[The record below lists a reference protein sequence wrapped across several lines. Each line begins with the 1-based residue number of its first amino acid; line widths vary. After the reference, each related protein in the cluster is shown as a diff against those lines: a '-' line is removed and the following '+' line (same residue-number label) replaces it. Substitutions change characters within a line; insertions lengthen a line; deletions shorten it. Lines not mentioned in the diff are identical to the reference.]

1 MKKYIVYSKE
11 GGEIVSVVSSLTKEI
26 ALIKTAS
33 LLKRKRS
40 AFDAED
46 VSKYTQDELLRKY
59 VHYYNKVVNPEFQG
73 FIDIY

>member
-11 GGEIVSVVSSLTKEI
+11 GGEIVSVVSALTKEI

-33 LLKRKRS
+33 LLKCKRS
-40 AFDAED
+40 VFDAED

-73 FIDIY
+73 YIDIY

>member
-11 GGEIVSVVSSLTKEI
+11 GGEIVSVVSALTKEI

-33 LLKRKRS
+33 LLKLKRS

>member
-11 GGEIVSVVSSLTKEI
+11 GGEIVSVVSALTKEI

-33 LLKRKRS
+33 LLKCKRS

-46 VSKYTQDELLRKY
+46 VSKYTQEELRREY
-59 VHYYNKVVNPEFQG
+59 VHYYNKVVNPEVNG
-73 FIDIY
+73 YIDIY